1 MDERTRRV
9 AQAGNIDALFAL
21 IQENPFVLESFYEFP
36 YVDTP
41 LHLAAFEG
49 HIDFVLEM
57 MNLKSSFARK
67 LNPAGL
73 SPLHLALLNHQ
84 PLAVRELV
92 RVDKDL
98 IRVKGRGG
106 LTPLHLATEIGDL
119 DLVAE
124 FLEACP
130 ECIMD
135 VTIQGETAIQI
146 AAKNNSFETLELLV
160 RWLQKTTHT
169 DGDVWNKQVLNR
181 KNKEGNTVLHIAAS
195 NNNPKMV
202 KLLLECKISKNEIN
216 LNGRSALDMLEGQL
230 NNSQTRHILHRAGCL
245 KAEGIPAR
253 QALAESLRLK
263 ISWSETFRRSVACQN
278 NKISGDMRNAMLVV
292 AVLIL
297 TSTYQACL
305 NPPGGVSQ
313 GNNDCIIY
321 WMSQS
326 NNDSII
332 HRMSQGNNDS
342 ITHRTR
348 IIRGKPNSNSSSSSD
363 EVGVSVMPYGDF
375 AYFYFINTA
384 TFLATTR
391 VVFFLLPDETI
402 NLLTL
407 PVLLFILCYLLSMI
421 YLAPPFPIK
430 IPFSPLLQPFSPIIV
445 AAIIFILVCS
455 PKFLDLYLQSRR
467 R

>member
-1 MDERTRRV
+1 MDERMRRV
-9 AQAGNIDALFAL
+9 AQAGNIDDLYAL

-49 HIDFVLEM
+49 HLDFVLEM
-57 MNLKSSFARK
+57 MNLKPSFARK
-67 LNPAGL
+67 LNPAGF

-84 PLAVRELV
+84 PLVVRELV

-98 IRVKGRGG
+98 IHVKGRGG
-106 LTPLHLATEIGDL
+106 LTSLHLATEKGDL
-119 DLVAE
+119 ELVAE

-130 ECIMD
+130 ECITD

-160 RWLQKTTHT
+160 RWLQKTTHK
-169 DGDVWNKQVLNR
+169 DSDVWNKEVLNR
-181 KNKEGNTVLHIAAS
+181 KDKQGNTILHIAAS
-195 NNNPKMV
+195 NNHPKMV

-230 NNSQTRHILHRAGCL
+230 NKSQTEHILQRAGCL
-245 KAEGIPAR
+245 KAERIPAR
-253 QALAESLRLK
+253 QELAHSLRLK
-263 ISWSETFRRSVACQN
+263 ISWSETFRRTVACQN
-278 NKISGDMRNAMLVV
+278 NKISSDMRNAMLVV

-297 TSTYQACL
+297 TTTYQACL
-305 NPPGGVSQ
+305 NPPGGVWQ
-313 GNNDCIIY
+313 GH
-321 WMSQS
+321 
-326 NNDSII
+326 NDSIR
-332 HRMSQGNNDS
+332 HPKK
-342 ITHRTR
+342 
-348 IIRGKPNSNSSSSSD
+348 IIGFKSNSNSSSSSD

-375 AYFYFINTA
+375 AYFYFINTV

-430 IPFSPLLQPFSPIIV
+430 IPFSPLLEPFSPILV

>member
-1 MDERTRRV
+1 MDERMRRV
-9 AQAGNIDALFAL
+9 AQAGNIDALYAL

-84 PLAVRELV
+84 PLVVRELV

-130 ECIMD
+130 ECITD
-135 VTIQGETAIQI
+135 VTIQGETALRI

-160 RWLQKTTHT
+160 RWLQKTTHK
-169 DGDVWNKQVLNR
+169 DSDVWNKQVLNR
-181 KNKEGNTVLHIAAS
+181 KDKQGNTILHIAAS
-195 NNNPKMV
+195 NNHPKMV
-202 KLLLECKISKNEIN
+202 KLLLECKISKNKIN

-230 NNSQTRHILHRAGCL
+230 NNSQTRHILHQAGCL
-245 KAEGIPAR
+245 KAERIPAR
-253 QALAESLRLK
+253 RTLAESLRLK
-263 ISWSETFRRSVACQN
+263 MSWSETFRRTVACQN

-305 NPPGGVSQ
+305 SPPGGL
-313 GNNDCIIY
+313 
-321 WMSQS
+321 
-326 NNDSII
+326 
-332 HRMSQGNNDS
+332 SQGNNDS
-342 ITHRTR
+342 VRHPKP
-348 IIRGKPNSNSSSSSD
+348 IIKVKHNSTSSGSSD
-363 EVGVSVMPYGDF
+363 ELGVSVLPKSDF
-375 AYFYFINTA
+375 ACFYFINAA
-384 TFLATTR
+384 TFLATTC

-407 PVLLFILCYLLSMI
+407 PVLLFILCYSLLMI
-421 YLAPPFPIK
+421 YLVPPFPIK
-430 IPFSPLLQPFSPIIV
+430 IPFLSLLQPLSPILV

-455 PKFLDLYLQSRR
+455 PKFLVLYLQSRR

>member
-1 MDERTRRV
+1 MDERMRRV
-9 AQAGNIDALFAL
+9 AQAGNIDALYAL

-49 HIDFVLEM
+49 HIDFALEM
-57 MNLKSSFARK
+57 MTLKSSFARK

-84 PLAVRELV
+84 PLVVRELV

-106 LTPLHLATEIGDL
+106 LTSLHLATEIGDL

-130 ECIMD
+130 ECITD
-135 VTIQGETAIQI
+135 ATIQGETAIQI

-160 RWLQKTTHT
+160 RWLQKTTHK
-169 DGDVWNKQVLNR
+169 D
-181 KNKEGNTVLHIAAS
+181 
-195 NNNPKMV
+195 
-202 KLLLECKISKNEIN
+202 
-216 LNGRSALDMLEGQL
+216 GQL

-245 KAEGIPAR
+245 KAEGIPPR

-263 ISWSETFRRSVACQN
+263 ISWTETFRRSVACQN

-313 GNNDCIIY
+313 GNKDCIIY
-321 WMSQS
+321 WMSQG

-332 HRMSQGNNDS
+332 HLMSQGNNDS
-342 ITHRTR
+342 IIHRKR
-348 IIRGKPNSNSSSSSD
+348 IIRGKSNSNSSSSSD

-384 TFLATTR
+384 TFLATTL